1 MLLISFIYAQSSLL
15 AASGK
20 RAYIITANKLS
31 PIELS
36 HLIWTHLHMIV
47 FVYVQCGWKKKKKAE
62 ALTGN
67 SLE

>member
-1 MLLISFIYAQSSLL
+1 MVSFIYARSLL

-20 RAYIITANKLS
+20 RAGIITANKLN

-47 FVYVQCGWKKKKKAE
+47 FVYVRSG
-62 ALTGN
+62 
-67 SLE
+67 

>member
-1 MLLISFIYAQSSLL
+1 MVSFIYAQSLF

-20 RAYIITANKLS
+20 QAGIITANKLS

-47 FVYVQCGWKKKKKAE
+47 FVYVR
-62 ALTGN
+62 
-67 SLE
+67 SS